1 MNLKNLPIIVAD
13 EVQKAIDEKKP
24 IVALESTII
33 AHGLAYP
40 FNVQI
45 AEELENTIREK
56 NATPATIAL
65 IDGIIRIGLDKK
77 QIEFIATDK
86 NVRKTSKREIP
97 FVISDKGHGGT

>member
-45 AEELENTIREK
+45 AEELIK
-56 NATPATIAL
+56 L
-65 IDGIIRIGLDKK
+65 L
-77 QIEFIATDK
+77 
-86 NVRKTSKREIP
+86 
-97 FVISDKGHGGT
+97 